1 MSTENSSSSD
11 AIDPA
16 PLLLSGDENEGSSN
30 NNNNGGGER
39 RSVRRPGLRE
49 AARLLSRA
57 SSGGRVMRE
66 PSMVVRE
73 AAAEQLEERQSD
85 WAYSKPIVV
94 LDIVW
99 NLAFVSVAAAV
110 LVMARDEHPIMPLR
124 VWLLGYALQCV
135 LHMVCVLVEYRRRS
149 RVRNNRT
156 TPRSRSSSSSSSSS
170 SSLEEDALRSHE
182 QDLSLGH
189 LANERS
195 SVAKHLESANTMFS
209 FIWWIIGFYWVSAGG
224 QELAQESPR
233 IYWLSIVFLGFDV
246 FFVVFCVALACVIG
260 IAVCCC
266 LPCIIAVLYAV
277 ADQEGASKE
286 DIEQLTKFKFRKVG
300 DVNKHLGDEAQGNTE
315 GVMTECGTDSP
326 VEHTILQEDAECCIC
341 LCAYED
347 GSELRELPCGHHFH
361 CSCVDK
367 WLYINATCPLC
378 KYDILKSSNLDREEV

>member
-1 MSTENSSSSD
+1 MSTENNNTSSPPPPPPSSD

-16 PLLLSGDENEGSSN
+16 PLLLSGDENEGSN
-30 NNNNGGGER
+30 GNGGGEQR
-39 RSVRRPGLRE
+39 RSSSVRRPGLRE

-57 SSGGRVMRE
+57 SSGGGRAMRE

-99 NLAFVSVAAAV
+99 NLAFVSVAGAV
-110 LVMARDEHPIMPLR
+110 LVMARNEHPMMPLR

-135 LHMVCVLVEYRRRS
+135 LHMVCVLVEYRRRN
-149 RVRNNRT
+149 RVRNNR

-170 SSLEEDALRSHE
+170 MEEDALGSHE
-182 QDLSLGH
+182 EVLSLGQIE
-189 LANERS
+189 NERS

-233 IYWLSIVFLGFDV
+233 IYWLSVVFLGFDV

-260 IAVCCC
+260 IA
-266 LPCIIAVLYAV
+266 
-277 ADQEGASKE
+277 
-286 DIEQLTKFKFRKVG
+286 FRKVGG
-300 DVNKHLGDEAQGNTE
+300 DVNKHAGDEAQGNAE